1 MSINFYKK
9 ILGLVLK
16 KGKKSLFNLIL
27 NKSFNFLQR
36 TLKLS
41 FSYLLNTLYIALSTF
56 VESKTI
62 KIKRRLYTIPF
73 PISINRR
80 IYLIGKWLLLS
91 IAANKKKISFSKKL
105 IEEIMLIVQNQTSK
119 ALTFKKDNIVK
130 SLSNRSNAHFR
141 W

>member
-119 ALTFKKDNIVK
+119 ALIFKKDNILK

>member
-27 NKSFNFLQR
+27 NKSFKFLQR

-91 IAANKKKISFSKKL
+91 IVANKKKISFSKKL

-119 ALTFKKDNIVK
+119 ALTFKKDNIIK

>member
-119 ALTFKKDNIVK
+119 ALTLKKDNIVK

>member
-41 FSYLLNTLYIALSTF
+41 FSYLLNNLYIALSTF

-91 IAANKKKISFSKKL
+91 IVANKKKISFSKKL

-119 ALTFKKDNIVK
+119 ALTFKKDNIIK